1 LRSSPPSRP
10 RRDSASATRRSRGP
24 DVRSGLPGTRLV
36 FFAGGFRLR
45 HFLSDRSARK
55 GGGGENADAMDR
67 DEGISEKAVSG
78 VDFRGAEAG
87 TNRRNAKSGPMHVAA
102 AVLFRGGRVLVAR
115 RSPGFRHAG
124 SWEFP
129 GGKIEPGESP
139 EACLA
144 REMAE
149 EFGIVARSGG
159 TGGPKRFRLR
169 FRRRF
174 HPRLSGGMDFRRNDP
189 PGPRRHRLGGAA
201 GTGRIRPPAGGPA
214 YRGADRGDFA
224 FRNGAM
230 SFRTAN
236 RECPPIPPGRDN
248 PCRWPCTSLAP
259 VVDGPGERGRQENAP
274 A

>member
-1 LRSSPPSRP
+1 
-10 RRDSASATRRSRGP
+10 
-24 DVRSGLPGTRLV
+24 
-36 FFAGGFRLR
+36 
-45 HFLSDRSARK
+45 
-55 GGGGENADAMDR
+55 MDR

-149 EFGIVARSGG
+149 EFGIVVEVGERVARSDFAYDFAVVSIHA
-159 TGGPKRFRLR
+159 FRVEWISGEMI
-169 FRRRF
+169 
-174 HPRLSGGMDFRRNDP
+174 PRDHDAIAWVAP
-189 PGPRRHRLGGAA
+189 PELAEYDLLA
-201 GTGRIRPPAGGPA
+201 
-214 YRGADRGDFA
+214 ADRPIA
-224 FRNGAM
+224 ERIAEI
-230 SFRTAN
+230 SHSETA
-236 RECPPIPPGRDN
+236 
-248 PCRWPCTSLAP
+248 
-259 VVDGPGERGRQENAP
+259 Q
-274 A
+274 